1 MSPNIW
7 LWNKSLKSFIDLR
20 LQSPLFQARNSSNL
34 FYNSIKGS
42 VVQVLAH
49 SMDSYLIID
58 SNTSYLKGFLGDI
71 WNILEEVLGFRSNI
85 TKVRFDNGRDMIKR
99 READVFLAALV
110 YTKNTTKMRFSQ
122 PFIRTWYHLYF
133 KLPEEKP
140 ADYLHF
146 KAINLK
152 LWIYIL
158 SLFVLITI
166 CLWITTFIISKTVPG
181 LERFSSISTYFL
193 GVISAFFNTGYDL
206 RLRSFT
212 ARLLILL
219 TLIFGVFCYYAL
231 SASLVASLAVMDRKM
246 PFTAL
251 NQLADQQIFSLC
263 LRNITFVY
271 DNFTNLNHE
280 LLPQW
285 VNVVNTEYCPRDMVN
300 WKTISGAI
308 CQDNVAV
315 LENRIIMA
323 WALQNVECEIA
334 MLPQRYFDVGNFIVF
349 SESFKKTKAISVM

>member
-7 LWNKSLKSFIDLR
+7 LWNKSLKSFTDLR
-20 LQSPLFQARNSSNL
+20 LQSALLEARNSNNL
-34 FYNSIKGS
+34 FYDSIKNS
-42 VVQVLAH
+42 VIQVLVH
-49 SMDSYLIID
+49 GII
-58 SNTSYLKGFLGDI
+58 SREY
-71 WNILEEVLGFRSNI
+71 RSNI
-85 TKVRFDNGRDMIKR
+85 TKVYFDNGRDMIKR

-133 KLPEEKP
+133 KLPEGKP

-158 SLFVLITI
+158 SLFALITV
-166 CLWITTFIISKTVPG
+166 CLWITTFTLNKTVPG
-181 LERFSSISTYFL
+181 LDRLSSIFTYFL
-193 GVISAFFNTGYDL
+193 GVISAFLNTGYDL

-219 TLIFGVFCYYAL
+219 ALIFGVLCYYAL

-246 PFTAL
+246 PFTDL
-251 NQLADQQIFSLC
+251 TQLRNQKTFSLC

-271 DNFTNLNHE
+271 DNFTDLNRK

-285 VNVVNTEYCPRDMVN
+285 VNVANTEYCPRDMVN
-300 WKTISGAI
+300 WKTISAAI

-323 WALQNVECEIA
+323 WALQNVECEVA

-349 SESFKKTKAISVM
+349 SESFKNTKAIAVM